1 MKNILLILAFLIGGF
16 DAHAARVG
24 GTNLRG
30 SAGSSAEMQPGT
42 TSARSAVRGSSVKG
56 VAGRSN
62 LSNTSSSSTA
72 PKNLGSRGRSATA
85 QTTPTVKARAGTKQS
100 VISSGTKVATAAQNT
115 VVDEECWNKFSGCMD
130 SFCML
135 DNATGGRC
143 ICSDKNAEYDSILA
157 EIQELDNQSY
167 QMATVGVERIEMGD
181 DADAVMARTKAIT
194 NSIEKDA
201 EKAKSKRQS
210 LDLSAWNTDSG
221 IDFDEDVEDI
231 FSLSSDGVSVAN
243 KKGDAL
249 YRASAKLCTAQL
261 KECSA
266 QHKMMELMYQQR
278 IRSDC
283 TAYENSLRQQRTQSA
298 QKLAAAQSA
307 MREAALEQYRNAN
320 KYDLGQCTVEFKK
333 CMQTTGGCGD
343 DFTGCV
349 TQQTTRET
357 LQGGKIKMKK
367 IKGAST
373 TIEIAAWTYDAL
385 ESKKPLCMTVTQ
397 QCVNVK
403 DQVWDTFLREVAPQ
417 VKSAELAAE
426 SDLRMSCISTISDCF
441 QKACKENM
449 DPNNPDGSYDMCL
462 TRPET
467 LRSFC
472 KVQIDPCE
480 AAEPKIMDY
489 VRARLASMRVDSC
502 TKEFKECLQSED
514 RCGADYS
521 QCVGLDTDTIVRMCP
536 AEKLVGCQY
545 DDAGSDGSART
556 NKSAQVKTD
565 DEIYDEL
572 ARIAQGIFLNIDN
585 NMLTTCQK
593 AADAAMIKVCG
604 STEDC
609 DDLAIDETAGTRSF
623 KYQVCQFDGLSD
635 GKSAGVAS
643 ADGAAG
649 MPKWTG
655 QCYDSLDAISNAQLQ
670 QDGQKGWAGKLS
682 GLVYWGE
689 IAYDVEKNSFTTE
702 KEYMNSLAK
711 LGYELTEDE
720 KQIVHERV
728 FGTEIRAMTRAVEQA
743 ISAIESDPKVQ
754 YCMSGRTFQGMR
766 DKDGQ
771 LAKLG
776 TQNKDEARFPK
787 LTEQMRRIIATS
799 ALRNARNNYMK
810 KYDDEIMRMMKDQ
823 VKAAERLDEQASKE
837 LAIKQAEQSCADWAK
852 NTTLP
857 ASQAPKASNVG
868 RWIAVG
874 VIAAA
879 AIVASIFTFGAA
891 AAGGAVAIASI
902 VGTSITATTISAG
915 TIAAG
920 VAVAA
925 AGTAAGLAA
934 TTKPVGQSNIDQWNY
949 KESVS
954 TIFNYQTGEC
964 FKTKVTQNC
973 KKIKKN
979 YCKEWDE
986 EVEETTSINLLDTNK
1001 E

>member
-16 DAHAARVG
+16 DAYAARVG
-24 GTNLRG
+24 GTNSRS
-30 SAGSSAEMQPGT
+30 SAGSSSAATQQSATG
-42 TSARSAVRGSSVKG
+42 ARSAVRGSSVKG

-72 PKNLGSRGRSATA
+72 TKNVGSRGRSATA
-85 QTTPTVKARAGTKQS
+85 PTTTTVKARAGTKQN
-100 VISSGTKVATAAQNT
+100 VINSGTKVATATQNT

-181 DADAVMARTKAIT
+181 DADAVMAKTKAIT

-210 LDLSAWNTDSG
+210 LDLSAWNIDSG

-249 YRASAKLCTAQL
+249 YRASAKLCTAQIP
-261 KECSA
+261 ECSS
-266 QHKMMELMYQQR
+266 QNKMMELMYQQR

-545 DDAGSDGSART
+545 DDAGSDGSARA
-556 NKSAQVKTD
+556 NKNAQVKTD

-604 STEDC
+604 STENC
-609 DDLAIDETAGTRSF
+609 DELAIDDGAGTRSF
-623 KYQVCQFDGLSD
+623 KYQVCKYTGFKDSQSQDGSKLS
-635 GKSAGVAS
+635 
-643 ADGAAG
+643 
-649 MPKWTG
+649 MPNWTG
-655 QCYDSLDAISNAQLQ
+655 ECYDSLDGISEEQLS
-670 QDGQKGWAGKLS
+670 QKEPSGWSGKLT

-689 IAYDVEKNSFTTE
+689 ISYNQGQNRFTTE
-702 KEYMNSLAK
+702 KEYMDA
-711 LGYELTEDE
+711 LTKAGFALNEDE
-720 KQIVHERV
+720 RQIVHDRV
-728 FGTEIRAMTRAVEQA
+728 FGTEIKALTNSVKTA
-743 ISAIESDPKVQ
+743 IEAIESDPTVQ

-766 DKDGQ
+766 DKDGK

-787 LTEQMRRIIATS
+787 LTEQIRRTIAAS
-799 ALRNARNNYMK
+799 ALKTARNNYMK
-810 KYDDEIMRMMKDQ
+810 KYDEEITRMMKDQ
-823 VKAAERLDEQASKE
+823 VKAAQRIDTKAATDS
-837 LAIKQAEQSCADWAK
+837 AENMCKTWADQSQIPE
-852 NTTLP
+852 TET
-857 ASQAPKASNVG
+857 PKASNVG

-874 VIAAA
+874 VLVAACV
-879 AIVASIFTFGAA
+879 VATVFTFGAA
-891 AAGGAVAIASI
+891 SPATVTIATGAITTTTLGTAGIVAASVAGASAIGAAAVAAGGS
-902 VGTSITATTISAG
+902 
-915 TIAAG
+915 
-920 VAVAA
+920 
-925 AGTAAGLAA
+925 
-934 TTKPVGQSNIDQWNY
+934 PVGNSETNNWNY
-949 KESVS
+949 KANVT
-954 TIFNYQTGEC
+954 TIFNRSTGDC
-964 FKTKVTQNC
+964 TKITVTQNC
-973 KKIKKN
+973 KKTKKN
-979 YCKEWDE
+979 YCKEWEDPSE
-986 EVEETTSINLLDTNK
+986 STNTINLLNDNN
-1001 E
+1001 

>member
-16 DAHAARVG
+16 DAYAARVG
-24 GTNLRG
+24 
-30 SAGSSAEMQPGT
+30 SAPN
-42 TSARSAVRGSSVKG
+42 AR
-56 VAGRSN
+56 
-62 LSNTSSSSTA
+62 SNTSSPAASGANNSTGTNGVRAARTSGVRGRSTTPA
-72 PKNLGSRGRSATA
+72 PTSNDTVSKTVGSRGRSATA
-85 QTTPTVKARAGTKQS
+85 QTTPTVKARAGTKQN
-100 VISSGTKVATAAQNT
+100 VINSGTKVATAAQNT

-449 DPNNPDGSYDMCL
+449 DPNNPDGSYDICL

-609 DDLAIDETAGTRSF
+609 DDLVIDDRAGTRSF
-623 KYQVCQFDGLSD
+623 KYQVCQFDGLQGD
-635 GKSAGVAS
+635 GKTAGVGSAS
-643 ADGAAG
+643 NSTAG
-649 MPKWTG
+649 MPNWTG
-655 QCYDSLDAISNAQLQ
+655 QCYDSLDAITEAQLK

-689 IAYDVEKNSFTTE
+689 IEYDVDKNSFTTE
-702 KEYMNSLAK
+702 KEYLSRLASLNH
-711 LGYELTEDE
+711 TFDDDE
-720 KQIVHERV
+720 KEIIHERV
-728 FGTEIRAMTRAVEQA
+728 FGTEIRALTRAVEQA
-743 ISAIESDPKVQ
+743 VSAIESDPKVQ

-787 LTEQMRRIIATS
+787 LTDQIRRMIATS
-799 ALRNARNNYMK
+799 ALKNARNNYMK
-810 KYDDEIMRMMKDQ
+810 KYDEEITRMMKDQ

-837 LAIKQAEQSCADWAK
+837 LALKQAEQSCADWAN
-852 NTTLP
+852 NTVLP
-857 ASQAPKASNVG
+857 VSKAPKASNAG

-874 VIAAA
+874 VIAAVA
-879 AIVASIFTFGAA
+879 VVASIFTFGAA
-891 AAGGAVAIASI
+891 GVAGAAAIA
-902 VGTSITATTISAG
+902 GITAAATTAG
-915 TIAAG
+915 TAATIAAG

-925 AGTAAGLAA
+925 TGTAAGLAA
-934 TTKPVGQSNIDQWNY
+934 TTKPVGKAEIDQWNY

-954 TIFNYQTGEC
+954 TTFNYQTGEC

-986 EVEETTSINLLDTNK
+986 EVEETTSINLLDN